1 MKRALSIL
9 GSALLCVAAVHAQPT
24 PYILEF
30 SEERP
35 FAWSENGKYFGVAIN
50 VVVKLFETAKLGY
63 KLQSAPL
70 ARGMADA
77 RATERVCVFPVQ
89 RAQSNEA
96 EYQWISPIFITTSG
110 LYVAPDSREQFMVLT
125 DAKKFVVGAVRG
137 SGEAEYLKS
146 FGFSVDEVSAQEQN
160 VEKLLKK
167 RIKVWATDVLSAKF
181 FTQRLSSNQQ
191 GPREV
196 LTFRRSLASL
206 ACHAKMPVADVA
218 ALQTALDAMIKD
230 GSLQK
235 MTSEVK

>member
-1 MKRALSIL
+1 MKKALSIL
-9 GSALLCVAAVHAQPT
+9 GSTVLCVAAVHAQSKSYT
-24 PYILEF
+24 LVF
-30 SEERP
+30 SEEPP
-35 FAWSENGKYFGVAIN
+35 FAWSENGRSFGVAVD
-50 VVVKLFETAKLGY
+50 VVAKLFETAKLGY
-63 KLQSAPL
+63 KFQSAPL
-70 ARGMADA
+70 ARGMAEA
-77 RATERVCVFPVQ
+77 RATEAVCVFPVQ

-110 LYVAPDSREQFMVLT
+110 LYVAPDSSQIFLVLS
-125 DAKKFVVGAVRG
+125 DAKKLVVGAVRG

-146 FGFSVDEVSAQEQN
+146 FGFNVDEVSAQEQN

-181 FTQRLSSNQQ
+181 FTQRLSTNEQ
-191 GPREV
+191 GPKEA

-206 ACHAKMPVADVA
+206 ACNAKMPGADVA
-218 ALQTALDAMIKD
+218 ALQSALDAMIKD